1 MQHATE
7 VTKRVKPENPK
18 KQLEDPMT
26 ISASLNAQFIT
37 ILRDTVL
44 SWLENQYILL

>member
-7 VTKRVKPENPK
+7 VTERVKPENPK

-26 ISASLNAQFIT
+26 ISAS
-37 ILRDTVL
+37 
-44 SWLENQYILL
+44 

>member
-7 VTKRVKPENPK
+7 VTKRVKPQNPK

-26 ISASLNAQFIT
+26 ISAS
-37 ILRDTVL
+37 
-44 SWLENQYILL
+44 